1 MLCLRRSWLTSP
13 LDPVRVSRKRLL
25 GNSEEND
32 PSISLC
38 DHSRDAAP
46 GWEQHP
52 ALKVDSLPARQ
63 AGSPVTGGCVM
74 GPGACA
80 QNPINRPGWS
90 KICFMSDAGGGGG
103 SGRLCKGPVLP

>member
-1 MLCLRRSWLTSP
+1 MCLEKDFWETVRKTTPASP
-13 LDPVRVSRKRLL
+13 RVITAETQLQAGS
-25 GNSEEND
+25 
-32 PSISLC
+32 SI
-38 DHSRDAAP
+38 
-46 GWEQHP
+46 P

-90 KICFMSDAGGGGG
+90 KVCFMSDAGGGGG